1 VNEQQKVFDQYWHP
15 IKEALGEQLTEF
27 VRHELLSQHLAGI
40 PLPSLGEGLLEGIVV
55 FRFVEQGRPGMA
67 SVQGVIHPTCFVCA
81 FWSSQL
87 GTFSELNS
95 PEKSPDTFSSALS
108 SNPN

>member
-1 VNEQQKVFDQYWHP
+1 MNEQQKVFDQYWRP

-27 VRHELLSQHLAGI
+27 VRHELLSQHPAGI
-40 PLPSLGEGLLEGIVV
+40 PLPSLGADLLEGIVV
-55 FRFVEQGRPGMA
+55 FRFVEQGRPGLA
-67 SVQGVIHPTCFVCA
+67 SVQGVTQPTRFVRA

-95 PEKSPDTFSSALS
+95 PEKRPDTFSFSAGI
-108 SNPN
+108 